1 MVKAGSAKTGLL
13 PARLKKTAVAEAK
26 ARVRMEML
34 FIFLS
39 VKVRRVHARFHGVYA
54 PYDIP
59 ACGALRLP

>member
-1 MVKAGSAKTGLL
+1 L